1 MGAVIAI
8 ILILGAGFTLIFLYA
23 ALKIAGIQSRW
34 EEERYRQRKEKHDS
48 NESTKKAQGK

>member
-8 ILILGAGFTLIFLYA
+8 ILILGAGFTLIFLYS
-23 ALKIAGIQSRW
+23 ALKIAGVQSRW

-48 NESTKKAQGK
+48 TKKTQGK

>member
-8 ILILGAGFTLIFLYA
+8 IIILGAGFTLIFLYS

-34 EEERYRQRKEKHDS
+34 EEERYRQRKEKHG
-48 NESTKKAQGK
+48 TKKTKKTEGK